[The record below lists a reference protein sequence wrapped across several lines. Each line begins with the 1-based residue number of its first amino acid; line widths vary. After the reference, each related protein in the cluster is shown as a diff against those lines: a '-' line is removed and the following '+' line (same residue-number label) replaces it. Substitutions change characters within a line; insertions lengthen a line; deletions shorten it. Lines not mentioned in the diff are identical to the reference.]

1 VSIWVFGGILGL
13 RCVVLG
19 VNYYQGNVWG
29 DKLFY
34 LRTAVRD
41 EGFVLRTAVRD
52 EGFVLR
58 TAVRDEGF
66 EMGRGEGLLSRSPN
80 N

>member
-1 VSIWVFGGILGL
+1 VI
-13 RCVVLG
+13 G

-29 DKLFY
+29 DKLSA

-58 TAVRDEGF
+58 TGAWDEGF

>member
-1 VSIWVFGGILGL
+1 LYLGQGRGARCLRWVG
-13 RCVVLG
+13 
-19 VNYYQGNVWG
+19 
-29 DKLFY
+29 
-34 LRTAVRD
+34 VRD
-41 EGFVLRTAVRD
+41 EGFVLRVGVRD

-58 TAVRDEGF
+58 AGARDEGF